1 MPLFPPI
8 PPSPSLSPSGSGSI
22 LPSPLEER
30 KRPGLLHLLL
40 QGKGGGGARDAPL
53 LRVVVVAAPP
63 FPLVPLLLPLL
74 LPLLPPSTPS
84 AQMCVLL
91 CVFFHRLIVVFVWF
105 RPSPTRVPRCA
116 RCSLPAALAQQE
128 GAVRDPRSL
137 RRRSLA
143 HGVSAAAEAA
153 ASRPSGAPPAFSR
166 IGACPAVL
174 PPASARRGVGD
185 APARPQRGCGAA
197 LPPAFR
203 GAAAARRTRSSRAAR
218 SPASGAFAATA
229 VRSPVDQ
236 SGLRRRDSATAT
248 TTVATT
254 ATTRRRHF
262 PRLSRGATTATARLH
277 SFRTYGDA
285 AAGRRVAMSAAAG
298 SRATR
303 DDDARHNTAGHA
315 SGRRPR
321 RPVPRRHTAIAPSR
335 DSHDDRDAA
344 AGAGVV
350 VGGGGVRCGVRVR
363 TTCGSFWGP
372 QNSIIP

>member
-1 MPLFPPI
+1 MTSFILYFLSLQLFSCLVTYFLSRPYFVAI
-8 PPSPSLSPSGSGSI
+8 AAKSPWRSP
-22 LPSPLEER
+22 R
-30 KRPGLLHLLL
+30 
-40 QGKGGGGARDAPL
+40 GK
-53 LRVVVVAAPP
+53 
-63 FPLVPLLLPLL
+63 
-74 LPLLPPSTPS
+74 
-84 AQMCVLL
+84 VLL
-91 CVFFHRLIVVFVWF
+91 IGHLELAKYRAKTSVASFVIRF
-105 RPSPTRVPRCA
+105 IF
-116 RCSLPAALAQQE
+116 
-128 GAVRDPRSL
+128 
-137 RRRSLA
+137 
-143 HGVSAAAEAA
+143 GVADAAAAEAA
-153 ASRPSGAPPAFSR
+153 ASRPGGAPPAFSR
-166 IGACPAVL
+166 IGAC

-303 DDDARHNTAGHA
+303 DDDARHNTARHA
-315 SGRRPR
+315 SGRRSR

-344 AGAGVV
+344 AARGGVDV
-350 VGGGGVRCGVRVR
+350 VGGGCGY
-363 TTCGSFWGP
+363 GSTYCFG
-372 QNSIIP
+372 IGK